1 MISTPTYRGGAESM
15 GRASKIS
22 VDEPRTDEVSDWFL
36 WWQGIDKRTTAQDGC
51 GPGRGGWHRREPD
64 EDE

>member
-36 WWQGIDKRTTAQDGC
+36 
-51 GPGRGGWHRREPD
+51 
-64 EDE
+64 